1 MRSRGPPEHFTG
13 TVTVGSASDR
23 RCTFAGWSCRTLRT
37 TLRPERS
44 ALRVRRMA
52 LSHPA
57 KHIAPP
63 AIRIACSPHRIVAPF
78 RPHFA
83 PSDPHCVFAASR
95 CCPPHTAFPS
105 AIGIPCRAT
114 SEVGFSVPSH
124 GEHLFESY
132 VGSTLERTDLDPMD
146 LSEGIMGAVPGAC
159 LNFWHGPTA
168 SRKARSR

>member
-1 MRSRGPPEHFTG
+1 MELSHPADHIATRAFCIA
-13 TVTVGSASDR
+13 GSPDGVVAPCKAHCAPSDPHCVFAASHC
-23 RCTFAGWSCRTLRT
+23 CTLQTAF
-37 TLRPERS
+37 RPQRS
-44 ALRVRRMA
+44 ALRVGRTA
-52 LSHPA
+52 LMHPA
-57 KHIAPP
+57 DRISPP

-146 LSEGIMGAVPGAC
+146 LSEGI
-159 LNFWHGPTA
+159 
-168 SRKARSR
+168 